1 MTTDQKAK
9 RIQALAAQN
18 SSASAWLSAN
28 PSHYAL
34 RMSDV
39 TFKNAWKMRN
49 LIPVVDPHM
58 WCRCGK
64 EEIDS
69 LGQHVYVCSHMPIY
83 NKVRGGMHWDL
94 KLTLSNTI
102 RDVLKDK
109 DIVQEGGEPHLKNFL
124 PLTASKSPRITSVPQ
139 ETFNHGMSKDRR
151 ADIWFKLRQNNKN
164 LLIDVTSA
172 SPLAQNIMRRHDY
185 RAGMAADTAVKRK
198 INDYKKFFKV
208 EDTQDSSL
216 WFFAVDTN
224 GCLSK
229 EARDLCKTVANLSGK
244 PNALVHI
251 YQRIAVGLQNAIAK
265 QVYNTIHHYI
275 SDSPTPPSNS
285 TSDPPS

>member
-1 MTTDQKAK
+1 
-9 RIQALAAQN
+9 
-18 SSASAWLSAN
+18 
-28 PSHYAL
+28 
-34 RMSDV
+34 
-39 TFKNAWKMRN
+39 
-49 LIPVVDPHM
+49 
-58 WCRCGK
+58 
-64 EEIDS
+64 
-69 LGQHVYVCSHMPIY
+69 
-83 NKVRGGMHWDL
+83 
-94 KLTLSNTI
+94 
-102 RDVLKDK
+102 
-109 DIVQEGGEPHLKNFL
+109 
-124 PLTASKSPRITSVPQ
+124 
-139 ETFNHGMSKDRR
+139 MSKDRR

-164 LLIDVTSA
+164 LLIDVISA

-216 WFFAVDTN
+216 WFFAVDTS